1 MKGVKIMKGEEIT
14 LKNTKAEILEALNEA
29 LDREKNIAKMKY
41 EPEKEEKKQKVEKA
55 IEVSKENVEQ
65 KIFSEELNNKFKDLE
80 NAIQAE
86 EEKLKELYGVENEL
100 NNFVIV
106 VNAGKDYMAELE
118 IKKKVKTEELN
129 NSIKELEEQYKIK
142 KEELEKEYDAKAK
155 ALKIE
160 RDREIEEYNYK
171 SKREREISNNK
182 WEDEKRERENNL
194 AKKETEVTEL
204 LAEAE
209 SNAEHIKELES
220 KVNEIPLLLEKE
232 YARGR
237 KEVTGEL
244 EKEHKYATELLKKD
258 FQNTIDRQNDKI
270 ELLKEEVEKSNA
282 EKSSLQE
289 KLDQAYNQIKEM
301 ATKTVEATG
310 GVKIL
315 GNNASEAK

>member
-1 MKGVKIMKGEEIT
+1 MKGEEIT

-100 NNFVIV
+100 NNFVVV